1 MAQLTDYT
9 DLVTSEHS
17 DKPRFMATLSAVA
30 QCFVDL
36 QNGLIDIP
44 DEFDLDNAVGVQ
56 LDAVGLWVG
65 ISRKVNTPLAGV
77 YFSFDTSGLGFDQ
90 GVWQGPFDPTT
101 GVTSLDD
108 DTYRLLLRAKI
119 GANHWDGTLGT
130 SAAILNAIFGGSAS
144 SSTPVTITATNEPF
158 GTGNGATTQFQLSY
172 QGTPLFTYT
181 DATIYR
187 NDWQGNQ
194 KLVTTP
200 RTNNSI
206 SINNFSQYLGTTI
219 TPNSGTAP
227 DGSNTAA
234 LIAYQ
239 SGAGGNLY
247 QLLNNAVGLQ
257 TYSIYA
263 KAGSVGAQF
272 TIGNDKLSTPALV
285 TFNLFTGVVVS
296 SSGGA
301 TGSIL
306 SMGNGWYRCSVTFT
320 EPSGMAGDSFVT
332 LPLDRPGTIF
342 QWGAQAE
349 QGSIATPYITTTSA
363 AATVTDYSISSA
375 ALVTSAVPPVTGA
388 VLSWTGHS
396 TAYPTGTYV
405 FIVDNGDM
413 TIDYGIAGT
422 LPSAV
427 FLALLRGG
435 YIPLKPEAV
444 HINGYFAPS
453 VTNTPLFGFDVANNL
468 ISGFDVGSWAA
479 SA

>member
-1 MAQLTDYT
+1 M
-9 DLVTSEHS
+9 
-17 DKPRFMATLSAVA
+17 
-30 QCFVDL
+30 
-36 QNGLIDIP
+36 
-44 DEFDLDNAVGVQ
+44 
-56 LDAVGLWVG
+56 
-65 ISRKVNTPLAGV
+65 
-77 YFSFDTSGLGFDQ
+77 
-90 GVWQGPFDPTT
+90 
-101 GVTSLDD
+101 
-108 DTYRLLLRAKI
+108 
-119 GANHWDGTLGT
+119 
-130 SAAILNAIFGGSAS
+130 LNAIFGGSAS
-144 SSTPVTITATNEPF
+144 SAPPVTITATNEPF
-158 GTGNGATTQFQLSY
+158 GTGNGSATQFQLSY
-172 QGTPLFTYT
+172 QGTALFTFT

-200 RTNNSI
+200 RTNNSA
-206 SINNFSQYLGTTI
+206 SINNFSAYLGTTI
-219 TPNSGTAP
+219 TPNAGTAP

-234 LIAYQ
+234 LISYQ

-263 KAGSVGAQF
+263 KAGTVGAQF
-272 TIGNDKLSTPALV
+272 TVGNDKFATPALV

-306 SMGNGWYRCSVTFT
+306 PMGNGWYRCSVTFT
-320 EPSGMAGDSFVT
+320 EPSGMASDSFVT
-332 LPLDRPGTIF
+332 LPQDRPGTIY

-349 QGSIATPYITTTSA
+349 VGSVATPYITTTSA
-363 AATVTDYSISSA
+363 PVTITDYSISSA
-375 ALVTSAVPPVTGA
+375 ALVTLAVAPVAGA
-388 VLSWTGHS
+388 VMNWTGHS

-444 HINGYFAPS
+444 HINGYYTPS
-453 VTNTPLFGFDVANNL
+453 VTNTPLFGFDTENFY
-468 ISGFDVGSWAA
+468 ISGFDVGSWAV

>member
-77 YFSFDTSGLGFDQ
+77 YFSFDTAGLGFDQ

-158 GTGNGATTQFQLSY
+158 GTGDGNTKQFQLTY
-172 QGTPLFTYT
+172 QGVPLFSVV
-181 DATIYR
+181 DAQLYR

-194 KLVTTP
+194 LLYATP
-200 RTNNSI
+200 RTNILVNSSPDSNASGNVWRLGANAQRIGTVIGPDGANTALEYASIVPGNCYIGYGATLTVGQTYTFSVWVRKI
-206 SINNFSQYLGTTI
+206 SNAPLTTGVLLNINNQF
-219 TPNSGTAP
+219 N
-227 DGSNTAA
+227 
-234 LIAYQ
+234 
-239 SGAGGNLY
+239 AGPLSA
-247 QLLNNAVGLQ
+247 NAV
-257 TYSIYA
+257 TTTWNR
-263 KAGSVGAQF
+263 F
-272 TIGNDKLSTPALV
+272 
-285 TFNLFTGVVVS
+285 
-296 SSGGA
+296 
-301 TGSIL
+301 
-306 SMGNGWYRCSVTFT
+306 SVTFT
-320 EPSGMAGDSFVT
+320 ATQSSTTCYPITDWDSGAHLQVGDAQLETGGTVTSFI
-332 LPLDRPGTIF
+332 P
-342 QWGAQAE
+342 
-349 QGSIATPYITTTSA
+349 TTTA
-363 AATVTDYSISSA
+363 AVTVTDYTLTPTGLVTLASAPLVAA
-375 ALVTSAVPPVTGA
+375 ALTWS
-388 VLSWTGHS
+388 GHG
-396 TAYPTGTYV
+396 TQYPTGTYV

-444 HINGYFAPS
+444 HINGYYTPS
-453 VTNTPLFGFDVANNL
+453 VSNTPLFGFDVANNL
-468 ISGFDVGSWAA
+468 IAGFDVGSWAVLA
-479 SA
+479 